1 MKTFALLFC
10 LVFTT
15 LIFAQQKTV
24 FEIART
30 GTVEEMNTL
39 FQQDPK
45 VINSVDAMSFSP
57 LILACYR
64 GNSEVARFLMDNGAD
79 VNYLS
84 DEGTALAAICINF
97 NQDLLKL
104 LLKHGADPNIADANG
119 TTPLIWAVKRG
130 NESLTKTLLQAKAD
144 KNHKD
149 QLGMTAFEYAIQSQK
164 ENIINLFKIY

>member
-1 MKTFALLFC
+1 MKTIVVFFC

-15 LIFAQQKTV
+15 LIGAQQKSV
-24 FEIART
+24 FDVARN
-30 GTVEEMNTL
+30 GTIEEMNAL
-39 FQQDPK
+39 YQKDPK
-45 VINSVDAMSFSP
+45 IIDAVDPMSFSP

-64 GNSEVARFLMDNGAD
+64 GNSEVARFLVDKGAN

-84 DEGTALAAICINF
+84 DEGTALAALCINY
-97 NQDLLKL
+97 NENLLEL
-104 LLKHGADPNIADANG
+104 LLKHGADPNIPDATG

-130 NESLTKTLLQAKAD
+130 NEALTKSLLQSKAD

-149 QLGMTAFEYAIQSQK
+149 ELGMTAFEYAIKSQR

>member
-64 GNSEVARFLMDNGAD
+64 GNSEVARFLMDKGAD
-79 VNYLS
+79 VNYVS
-84 DEGTALAAICINF
+84 NEGTAMAALCINYQ
-97 NQDLLKL
+97 QDLLEL
-104 LLKHGADPNIADANG
+104 LLKHGADPNIADSGG

-130 NESLTKTLLQAKAD
+130 NEALTKTLLQAKAD
-144 KNHKD
+144 KNHQD
-149 QLGMTAFEYAIQSQK
+149 QLGMTAFEYAIQSKK